1 MKLDIPA
8 DLPPVKLDFAFTEQ
22 ILANLLNNVAMHTP
36 AGTAVELRART
47 EPGWLVLEVADR
59 GHGLPPGDPARL
71 FDRFHRGAGAAAGGT
86 GLGLSLVK
94 GFTEAQGGTATAA
107 HRPGGGALFTVRLP
121 LAIMPPVPEEK
132 E

>member
-1 MKLDIPA
+1 MLPCTRPPEPRLNFAPA
-8 DLPPVKLDFAFTEQ
+8 PNRAGWCLKSPTAAPDCRRAIRRDCSTAFTG
-22 ILANLLNNVAMHTP
+22 AP
-36 AGTAVELRART
+36 APRQGM
-47 EPGWLVLEVADR
+47 
-59 GHGLPPGDPARL
+59 
-71 FDRFHRGAGAAAGGT
+71 

-94 GFTEAQGGTATAA
+94 GFTEAQGGTAKAA